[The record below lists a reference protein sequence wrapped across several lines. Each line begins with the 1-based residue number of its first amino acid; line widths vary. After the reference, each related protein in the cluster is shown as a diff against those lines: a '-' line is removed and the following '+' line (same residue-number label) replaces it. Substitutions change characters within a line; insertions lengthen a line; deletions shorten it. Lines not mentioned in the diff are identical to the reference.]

1 METQLALQEYL
12 RGGGTLEALA
22 ETYAVKAMRHKT
34 QPNLILFKHNQI
46 ASDISLPIVQECRGA
61 IIK

>member
-1 METQLALQEYL
+1 M
-12 RGGGTLEALA
+12 EALA

-46 ASDISLPIVQECRGA
+46 ASDMSLPIVQECRGA